1 MPEYLNTDTWARR
14 EAFEYFR
21 SFDKPYFNVC
31 VRLDAAPLKA
41 AVAARGQ
48 SFSLACL
55 FLSLRL
61 ANLHEPL
68 RYRLESGRVRV
79 HEVIHGS
86 STVLREDESF
96 GFFYLDHS
104 TDWNTFHTQ
113 ARAAMQAA
121 RTRSAPFEPRV
132 ALTALL
138 HFTTLPWLH
147 FTSFSHARNWGRED
161 SVPKLAFGQLQ
172 AEGERLWLPL
182 SVEVHHALM
191 DGLHLGR
198 YVQAL
203 QAAMQQPEGWL
214 QTPALPT
221 AAAAA
226 VADSKPEAR

>member
-1 MPEYLNTDTWARR
+1 MADYLNTDSWARR

-21 SFDKPYFNVC
+21 GFDKPYFNVC
-31 VRLDAAPLKA
+31 VHLDAAPLKA

-55 FLSLRL
+55 FITLRL
-61 ANLHEPL
+61 ANLHEPF
-68 RYRLESGRVRV
+68 RYRLEGGRVRV
-79 HEVIHGS
+79 HEEVHGS
-86 STVLREDESF
+86 STVLRDDESF
-96 GFFYLDHS
+96 GFSYLDH
-104 TDWNTFHTQ
+104 TPHWDTFHPQ
-113 ARAAMQAA
+113 ARAAMEAA

-132 ALTALL
+132 DQSALL

-161 SVPKLAFGQLQ
+161 SVPKLAFGRLQ
-172 AEGERLWLPL
+172 AEGDKLWLPV

-203 QAAMQQPEGWL
+203 EAALLQPEAWL
-214 QTPALPT
+214 QATPAL
-221 AAAAA
+221 
-226 VADSKPEAR
+226 D

>member
-1 MPEYLNTDTWARR
+1 MATYLDTETWARR

-21 SFDKPYFNVC
+21 SFDKPYFSVC

-48 SFSLACL
+48 SFSLASL

-61 ANLHEPL
+61 ANLHEPF
-68 RYRLESGRVRV
+68 RYRLEGSRVRV
-79 HEVIHGS
+79 HDEVHGS
-86 STVLREDESF
+86 STVLRADESF
-96 GFFYLDHS
+96 GFCYFDHTPHWPS
-104 TDWNTFHTQ
+104 FHAQ
-113 ARAAMQAA
+113 ARAAMEAA
-121 RTRSAPFEPRV
+121 RMRSAPFEPREEQN
-132 ALTALL
+132 ALL

-161 SVPKLAFGQLQ
+161 SVPKLAFGRLQ
-172 AEGERLWLPL
+172 ADGGRLWLPV

-203 QAAMQQPEGWL
+203 EAAMAEPAPWL
-214 QTPALPT
+214 GPG
-221 AAAAA
+221 
-226 VADSKPEAR
+226 